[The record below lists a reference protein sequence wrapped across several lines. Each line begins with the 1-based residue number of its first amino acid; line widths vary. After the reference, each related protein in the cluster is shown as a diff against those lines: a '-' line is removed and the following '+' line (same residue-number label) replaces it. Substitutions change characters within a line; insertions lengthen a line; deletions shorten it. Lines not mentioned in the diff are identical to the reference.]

1 MQSSIF
7 LLNKMEALEVPVLEV
22 RYEELVRDP
31 ETQFPRI
38 IEFLGVEWDEVCAKF
53 HESKQTVR
61 TLSYD
66 QVNKPLYTTSA
77 GRHTNYEKYIET
89 IDWPTY

>member
-1 MQSSIF
+1 
-7 LLNKMEALEVPVLEV
+7 MEALEVPILEV

-38 IEFLGVEWDEVCAKF
+38 IEFLGVEWDEACAKS

-61 TLSYD
+61 PLSYD

>member
-1 MQSSIF
+1 MQHWIES
-7 LLNKMEALEVPVLEV
+7 LDVPVLEV
-22 RYEELVRDP
+22 RNEELVRDP

-38 IEFLGVEWDEVCAKF
+38 IEFLGLEWDEACTKF
-53 HESKQTVR
+53 QESKRTVR

-77 GRHTNYEKYIET
+77 GRHKNYEQYIET
-89 IDWPTY
+89 ITWPTY

>member
-1 MQSSIF
+1 
-7 LLNKMEALEVPVLEV
+7 MEALEVPVLEV

-31 ETQFPRI
+31 ATQFPRI
-38 IEFLGVEWDEVCAKF
+38 IEFLGVEWDEACAKF

-89 IDWPTY
+89 IDCPTY